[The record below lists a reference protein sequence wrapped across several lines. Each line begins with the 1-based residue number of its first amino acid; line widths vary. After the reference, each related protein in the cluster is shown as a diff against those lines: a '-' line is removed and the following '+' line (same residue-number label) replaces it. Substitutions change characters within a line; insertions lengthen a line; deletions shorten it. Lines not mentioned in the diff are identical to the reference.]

1 MNKKLDN
8 KPKQP
13 LVSRWVAYPVLFVN
27 LILVLFLLLLFA
39 LHPLYHLRANIFDNV
54 FFIILLIWL
63 VCAFLS
69 FFWSKF
75 VWFGCLPV
83 GVVIWKLN
91 PSALTIFIILLTL
104 CLMIFVGILKYRR
117 KCALRHEQERRD
129 SQ

>member
-1 MNKKLDN
+1 MNENLDSKL
-8 KPKQP
+8 KQSP
-13 LVSRWVAYPVLFVN
+13 TSKRISYFVCIVN
-27 LILVLFLLLLFA
+27 FVLVLFLLLAFL
-39 LHPLYHLRANIFDNV
+39 PLPQYHVRAGTFDYV

-83 GVVIWKLN
+83 GMMVWKSN
-91 PSALTIFIILLTL
+91 PSALTIFIIFLTL

-117 KCALRHEQERRD
+117 KCALRHEKKR
-129 SQ
+129 